1 MKLNKEKLEMW
12 YKQGLWNEEM
22 ILQAVEKGGISQED
36 AAEILGKEEP
46 L

>member
-1 MKLNKEKLEMW
+1 MKLDKEKLALW
-12 YKQGLWNEEM
+12 YKKGLWNEEM
-22 ILQAVEKGGISQED
+22 ILQAVEKGGISPED